1 MKKLIQF
8 ELRKIFSKRLT
19 QASLLAV
26 FFLSVLLSFSTR
38 QNMYAFD
45 GISREG
51 TGRTAVEIDKSIA
64 EKYEGILTDE
74 KIRRMMS
81 DFSPKSDL
89 HGLNAAYLYQNAM
102 QSAAFSRF
110 SDINGNWNGKTLS
123 DVFGEEEI
131 RIGYTEGWLQT
142 SRNMVKIFL
151 ALSLV
156 IITMT
161 APVFSGEYGG
171 MEHIILT
178 ARYGKSKCAG
188 AKVIAGIL
196 SALFVTA
203 AISALNLA
211 LALALYGNDGLDC
224 SILFASMN
232 FIDGYI
238 PFNITCGA
246 LLIWQ
251 VLLAFTGAVSITGI
265 TLLLSALC
273 KNQTAALA
281 ASAACFLI
289 PIMMPVSET
298 SPLFRYIALL
308 PLYHVQFISLMSI
321 EQING
326 GILYAILAVPAAFLF
341 LITGTLA
348 SRNIFTKHQVS

>member
-8 ELRKIFSKRLT
+8 ELRKIFSKHLT
-19 QASLLAV
+19 QAALLAV
-26 FFLSVLLSFSTR
+26 LFLSVLLNFSTCR
-38 QNMYAFD
+38 NMYAFD

-64 EKYEGILTDE
+64 KKYDGILTDE

-81 DFSPKSDL
+81 DFAPKSDL

-102 QSAAFSRF
+102 QSAVFSRF
-110 SDINGNWNGKTLS
+110 SDINGNWNGATLS
-123 DVFGEEEI
+123 DVFGEEEL

-142 SRNMVKIFL
+142 SRNMVKIFI

-161 APVFSGEYGG
+161 APVFSSEYGG
-171 MEHIILT
+171 MDNIILT

-188 AKVIAGIL
+188 AKITAGIL
-196 SALFVTA
+196 SSLFVTA

-211 LALALYGNDGLDC
+211 LALALYGSDGLDC
-224 SILFASMN
+224 SILFASTD

-265 TLLLSALC
+265 TLLLSAVC
-273 KNQTAALA
+273 KSQTAALA
-281 ASAACFLI
+281 ASAACFLFPVI
-289 PIMMPVSET
+289 MPVSET

-308 PLYHVQFISLMSI
+308 PLYHAQFISLMSI
-321 EQING
+321 EQMHG

-341 LITGTLA
+341 LITGILA
-348 SRNIFTKHQVS
+348 SRKIFTKHQVS